1 MFFLNEEGDQH
12 SMPVGW
18 TDAAEPDVFVVMAAG
33 RAAFRISDL
42 VALAR
47 LVDQQSDHGSPDL

>member
-1 MFFLNEEGDQH
+1 MFFLDEEGDQH
-12 SMPVGW
+12 SMPVAW

-47 LVDQQSDHGSPDL
+47 LVEQQSDHGSPDL